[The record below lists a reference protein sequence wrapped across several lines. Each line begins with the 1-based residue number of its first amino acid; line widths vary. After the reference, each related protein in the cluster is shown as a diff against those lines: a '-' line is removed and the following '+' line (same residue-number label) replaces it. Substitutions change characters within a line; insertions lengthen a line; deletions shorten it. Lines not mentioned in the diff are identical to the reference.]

1 VPTLAGS
8 LRLRRTAPARA
19 EPYAEVTVVQ
29 RPIPHRARRQEIR
42 VGAVIAVALAIGLVV
57 WLVAIHGGGSS
68 KSKITA
74 IPPTAASP
82 DRLRSL
88 ANDVGHPVYWAGAA
102 ARTTYELTETSSGRI
117 YVRYLPKGV
126 PVGSTSARYT
136 IVGTYPVDSAYNVLN
151 QLARKRGESSFP
163 APNGGFA
170 VYADSTPTNIYLAY
184 PGKNVQIEVY
194 DPSPKRAGELITS
207 GRVAPVQ

>member
-1 VPTLAGS
+1 
-8 LRLRRTAPARA
+8 
-19 EPYAEVTVVQ
+19 VTVEQ
-29 RPIPHRARRQEIR
+29 RPIPHWARRQQIR
-42 VGAVIAVALAIGLVV
+42 VGAVIAVALAIGLGV
-57 WLVAIHGGGSS
+57 WLVTIHDGGSSSS

-82 DRLRSL
+82 DRLSLL

-102 ARTTYELTETSSGRI
+102 ARTTYELTETSSGRV
-117 YVRYLPKGV
+117 YVRYLPTGV

-151 QLARKRGESSFP
+151 QLARKSGESSFP
-163 APNGGFA
+163 APRGGFA

-194 DPSPKRAGELITS
+194 DPSPKRARALITS